1 MNRAQITP
9 WLSVGN
15 LHACEDSPGLKDEV
29 VIHIFRTDVDVN
41 QRRCCTKVDGRMELN
56 MDYRDGDLLDASNLK
71 NLDAVIKE
79 INISYKR
86 PRVLVHCHA
95 GMCRSPT
102 VAIYLL
108 MKIDGM
114 HPYDAR
120 ALVERKIY
128 EQRAGEICDVPFRP
142 WKQLVKHWE
151 AEQKPK
157 EVAQ

>member
-1 MNRAQITP
+1 MNRAQITS

-15 LHACEDSPGLKDEV
+15 CHACAEAKDPNEA
-29 VIHIFRTDVDVN
+29 VIHIFRTDTDTD
-41 QRRCCTKVDGRMELN
+41 QRRCCTKVGGRMELH

-71 NLDAVIKE
+71 NLDAAIKE
-79 INISYKR
+79 YQLSYK
-86 PRVLVHCHA
+86 PQKVLVHCHA

-108 MKIDGM
+108 IEMDGM
-114 HPYDAR
+114 NPYDAR

-142 WKQLVKHWE
+142 WRQIVKHWE
-151 AEQKPK
+151 AKQPKPT
-157 EVAQ
+157 ETR